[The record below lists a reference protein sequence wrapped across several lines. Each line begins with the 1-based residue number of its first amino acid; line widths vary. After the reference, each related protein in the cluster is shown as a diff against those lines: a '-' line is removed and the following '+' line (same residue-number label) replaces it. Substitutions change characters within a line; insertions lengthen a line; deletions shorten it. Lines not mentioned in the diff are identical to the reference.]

1 MIKELVKIRL
11 LSMTSSLLI
20 RKSKDGSKTKISGAK
35 AALYALLYLY
45 VTLVF
50 AALATMIACSLGSV
64 FLPLGFDSLYFGLFI
79 TVAITL
85 VFVFSIFETKS
96 GLFECRDNELL
107 LSMPIKPRHIV
118 LSRIFTILIYNYLE
132 TAIIMVPAIV
142 VYGIFGGSLKGIFG
156 AVIVTLM
163 LPLLST
169 ALSSG
174 VGYLVALISKKLR
187 NSSFLT
193 TAISLV
199 FLAAYFVGY
208 NYLLEGVDSL
218 AEMSPEMAMALAENL
233 GFFGIVGTVAMLEP
247 LSVAIFAALSIGSAA
262 IAYILISRSY
272 ISIVTANR
280 GAKRIAYR
288 AKRLEK
294 RSVFSAMVAKELR
307 AFFSSAT
314 YMLNA
319 GLGAVFTVVIGVIA
333 LVNKAELTDAA
344 SLLPLLFDGIEDISG
359 FISAQIAAALVLVSS
374 MTFISAP
381 ALSLEGKRL
390 WVIKSMPIS
399 ARCTLFSKAVPHVI
413 VSGVPT
419 LIATVLLIIA
429 VEPELSFWPFVILTP
444 LLATVFS
451 SLLGIV
457 IGTALPKFDYQS
469 EVQLIKQSLST
480 MVSMFSMMLVG
491 IGTMA
496 LNIWLS
502 VVLSPMTASIILFS
516 IFVLFDIALVVLI
529 DKVMIKRYDK
539 FNA

>member
-1 MIKELVKIRL
+1 MIKELVKIRFL
-11 LSMTSSLLI
+11 GMTASLLT

-35 AALYALLYLY
+35 AVLYALLYLY
-45 VTLVF
+45 VIVVF
-50 AALATMIACSLGSV
+50 AAFSAMIAYSLGSIFV
-64 FLPLGFDSLYFGLFI
+64 PLGFDSLYFGLFI
-79 TVAITL
+79 TAALTL
-85 VFVFSIFETKS
+85 VFIFSIFETKS

-132 TAIIMVPAIV
+132 TAIIMLPAIV
-142 VYGIFGGSLKGIFG
+142 VYGIFGGSLVGIFG
-156 AVIVTLM
+156 SVIATLM

-193 TAISLV
+193 TAVSLV

-208 NYLLEGVDSL
+208 NYLLESVDSL
-218 AEMSPEMAMALAENL
+218 AEMSPEMAMVLAEGL
-233 GFFGIVGTVAMLEP
+233 GIFGIVGTVAMLEP
-247 LSVAIFAALSIGSAA
+247 LSVAIFAALSLGSAA
-262 IAYILISRSY
+262 IAYILISKSY

-294 RSVFSAMVAKELR
+294 RSAFSAMVAKELR
-307 AFFSSAT
+307 AFFSSAN

-319 GLGAVFTVVIGVIA
+319 GLGAVFTVVLGVIA
-333 LVNKAELTDAA
+333 LVKKADLAEAV
-344 SLLPLLFDGIEDISG
+344 SLLPLLFDGIENINE
-359 FISAQIAAALVLVSS
+359 FISAQVAAALVLVSS

-381 ALSLEGKRL
+381 AVSLEGKRL

-399 ARCTLFSKAVPHVI
+399 ARCVLFSKAIPHII

-419 LIATVLLIIA
+419 VISTILLIIA
-429 VEPELSFWPFVILTP
+429 IEPELAFWPFIILVP
-444 LLATVFS
+444 ILATVFS

-491 IGTMA
+491 VGTMA

-502 VVLSPMTASIILFS
+502 LVLSPMWASVILLS
-516 IFVLFDIALVVLI
+516 LFALLDIALVVLI
-529 DKVMIKRYDK
+529 DKVMTKRYDK
-539 FNA
+539 FSA